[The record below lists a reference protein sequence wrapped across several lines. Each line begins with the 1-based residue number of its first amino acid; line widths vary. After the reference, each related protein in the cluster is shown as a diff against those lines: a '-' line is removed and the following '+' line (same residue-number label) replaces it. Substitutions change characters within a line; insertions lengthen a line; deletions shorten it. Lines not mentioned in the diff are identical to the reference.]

1 MEAHRAQRKR
11 LTYVEKRQIEP
22 QWPQCS
28 RFAELTQ
35 ALPAEDFVWAT
46 PPGAYGTRSA
56 DSVLGVLEPGA
67 VAACCARHTR
77 GHRGDRDRKHRAGR
91 RRRYRDPLRV
101 TDGLF
106 HVGSG
111 VAIVDS
117 AATTADAVRRALD
130 AAELARAAPDT
141 GTVRL
146 LPTDGAERFARIG
159 AKFLGRWPEAS
170 DIEIV
175 DLATGTP
182 ILRS

>member
-1 MEAHRAQRKR
+1 MAAMTERRAVEAPVGVFDSGVGGPQRPRAYPGTAGQGLR
-11 LTYVEKRQIEP
+11 LSGRHA
-22 QWPQCS
+22 
-28 RFAELTQ
+28 R
-35 ALPAEDFVWAT
+35 LP
-46 PPGAYGTRSA
+46 YGTRSA